1 MRPSTLNLA
10 ANPTFRQFGFTFPDS
25 RLYSNLQ
32 TESIAP
38 GRCCL
43 YAEYLISEQ
52 LIDSALGLPKDK
64 ASVAKGRIAATPTP
78 IEITDR

>member
-1 MRPSTLNLA
+1 VELNPGETRSWST
-10 ANPTFRQFGFTFPDS
+10 D
-25 RLYSNLQ
+25 LQ

-38 GRCCL
+38 GSCCL
-43 YAEYLISEQ
+43 YAEYLISDQ

-64 ASVAKGRIAATPTP
+64 ALVAKGRIAATPTP

>member
-1 MRPSTLNLA
+1 VELNPGETRSWST
-10 ANPTFRQFGFTFPDS
+10 D
-25 RLYSNLQ
+25 LQ

-38 GRCCL
+38 GRCRL

-64 ASVAKGRIAATPTP
+64 ALVAKGRIAATPTP